1 MRIYRLSRRNSACQ
15 RMWNRSESSEFI
27 FLYLSEASYDDVFS
41 LMDLCLWPTLL
52 PLSGQIAAW
61 RIFFRGVAA
70 LTSLW
75 MLQDPTC
82 SHRQGFAV
90 CFLYLSQFFYFLS
103 ISSLHRENFSWI
115 AAAVVALTIAML
127 VVRFHGHI
135 VAREVGKACAI
146 WFSCEKT
153 TTFWGHGSL
162 VAFDFSIHGRVVHH
176 QWIYGKWIW
185 INEI

>member
-1 MRIYRLSRRNSACQ
+1 MWPEGCAMFSPPGAGASRSRICWYWLWGYTDYPGETVHVSGCGTDLNH
-15 RMWNRSESSEFI
+15 SEFI

-90 CFLYLSQFFYFLS
+90 CFLYPLQFLI
-103 ISSLHRENFSWI
+103 ISAFHRC
-115 AAAVVALTIAML
+115 T
-127 VVRFHGHI
+127 
-135 VAREVGKACAI
+135 
-146 WFSCEKT
+146 
-153 TTFWGHGSL
+153 
-162 VAFDFSIHGRVVHH
+162 GRTSPGLLLPLWH
-176 QWIYGKWIW
+176 WLLRC
-185 INEI
+185 